1 MNSPFVDTTA
11 IMQVIGCV
19 YNDVTILNDTDQYL
33 IKEEDFVED
42 FHKVVFG
49 SMYQLYMSGSKVSI
63 ESILDYLSVRPKYD
77 AIFKQNKGIEYL
89 QKVSGYAQRE
99 TFNYYY
105 SRMKKMTL
113 LREFDKIGLDVKYL
127 YDPCNVLDSSKK
139 QEQEDWLDGTSLPD
153 IAKNIIDRI
162 EAIRDKYVR
171 EQAGE
176 TYQAGD
182 GAAELIDELIET
194 PEVGIPMYGALINTV
209 TRGAR
214 LRKFYLRSG
223 ATGTGKTRAMIA
235 DACTFAC
242 NKIYDLQFGWIS
254 HGTQSPTLFIATEQ
268 DRSEVQTMM
277 LAFLSAVN
285 EEHILNGQYEAGEQ
299 ERVKEAARILAASP
313 LWIEELPD
321 FSIQDIEDTIKR
333 HIRDN
338 NVSYVVFDYIH
349 SSMKILEEITRRSGG
364 VKLREDNVLFILATK
379 LKDLCNQY
387 GVFILTGTQLNGNYL
402 ESEEPDQNLLRG
414 RTKFVP

>member
-1 MNSPFVDTTA
+1 MSSPFVDTTA
-11 IMQVIGCV
+11 IMQVIGCI
-19 YNDVTILNDTDQYL
+19 YNDITILNDTDQYS

-42 FHKVVFG
+42 FHKIVFG
-49 SMYQLYMSGSKVSI
+49 SMYRLYMSGSKVSI
-63 ESILDYLSVRPKYD
+63 ESILDYLAVRPKYD

-214 LRKFYLRSG
+214 LRKLYLRSG
-223 ATGTGKTRAMIA
+223 ATGTG
-235 DACTFAC
+235 
-242 NKIYDLQFGWIS
+242 N
-254 HGTQSPTLFIATEQ
+254 
-268 DRSEVQTMM
+268 
-277 LAFLSAVN
+277 
-285 EEHILNGQYEAGEQ
+285 
-299 ERVKEAARILAASP
+299 
-313 LWIEELPD
+313 
-321 FSIQDIEDTIKR
+321 
-333 HIRDN
+333 
-338 NVSYVVFDYIH
+338 
-349 SSMKILEEITRRSGG
+349 
-364 VKLREDNVLFILATK
+364 
-379 LKDLCNQY
+379 
-387 GVFILTGTQLNGNYL
+387 
-402 ESEEPDQNLLRG
+402 
-414 RTKFVP
+414 